1 MSQRELC
8 LRLGIKSPSISQMKR
23 GDFANQHR
31 WAEIAEIL
39 GVDVET
45 IKSPTKSCESK
56 TVYPP
61 DKQQTANDTDARI
74 AYLEHQVQALQQK
87 LTAIIADQEPRP
99 PFQAPIVPRR
109 EPQTIK

>member
-8 LRLGIKSPSISQMKR
+8 LRLGVKSPSISQMKR

-45 IKSPTKSCESK
+45 IKGPAKVCESK
-56 TVYPP
+56 TVYHT
-61 DKQQTANDTDARI
+61 DKPQTANYTAARI
-74 AYLEHQVQALQQK
+74 EYLEHQVQALQQK
-87 LTAIIADQEPRP
+87 ITAIIAGQAPRP
-99 PFQAPIVPRR
+99 PFQAPIVPRH
-109 EPQTIK
+109 EPQTLK